1 MLWLLQEADRQ
12 STIDGQMKI
21 FLLVVILLFCFGC
34 IHMIVPAIMLE
45 AHKIDK
51 AKNIEKR
58 IKNIERSKK

>member
-1 MLWLLQEADRQ
+1 
-12 STIDGQMKI
+12 
-21 FLLVVILLFCFGC
+21 
-34 IHMIVPAIMLE
+34 MIVPAIMLE